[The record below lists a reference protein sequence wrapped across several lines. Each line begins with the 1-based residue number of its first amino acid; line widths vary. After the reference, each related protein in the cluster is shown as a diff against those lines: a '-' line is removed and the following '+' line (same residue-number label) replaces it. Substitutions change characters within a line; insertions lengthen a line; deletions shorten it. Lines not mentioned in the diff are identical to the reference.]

1 MVTTIPQ
8 VQFLIRFY
16 FSWYT
21 LHLLPSIGL
30 GYYISLNTKEIEKQ
44 PQVKVIICRLL
55 KPQSKCGQAA
65 CCWLRHLT
73 LGDSL
78 NHALIYIQTQ
88 VICCF
93 LIFTQ
98 GGDKA
103 MSHSAHRPLCSLRQ
117 LSWHAQR
124 WRHHCGV
131 GGIHTLKQSQIYGTT
146 EATVGINKQI
156 PLNYI

>member
-8 VQFLIRFY
+8 VQFLIRF
-16 FSWYT
+16 FF
-21 LHLLPSIGL
+21 L
-30 GYYISLNTKEIEKQ
+30 GILCIYCHQQDYYISLNTKEIEKQ
-44 PQVKVIICRLL
+44 PQVKVIICKICRLL

-124 WRHHCGV
+124 WTHHCGV

-146 EATVGINKQI
+146 EATVGINK
-156 PLNYI
+156 